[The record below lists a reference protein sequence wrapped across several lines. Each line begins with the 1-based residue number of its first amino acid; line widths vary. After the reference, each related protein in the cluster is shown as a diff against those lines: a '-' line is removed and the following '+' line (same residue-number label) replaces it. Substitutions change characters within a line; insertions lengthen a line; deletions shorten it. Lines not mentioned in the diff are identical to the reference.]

1 MGGKARFS
9 RFRKIPP
16 PKQPKPLLMNDIV
29 YLTKRFETISIK
41 TKHYPG
47 RGSIEEIATL
57 IDWRDGNEVR
67 VASALVYATKSLRPS
82 KSKS

>member
-1 MGGKARFS
+1 MKFEMYIVCFSLLRRIWAEKRVFS

-57 IDWRDGNEVR
+57 SDWKDGKQ
-67 VASALVYATKSLRPS
+67 LVIV
-82 KSKS
+82 

>member
-1 MGGKARFS
+1 MRFP

-16 PKQPKPLLMNDIV
+16 PKQPKPLLMNGIV

-47 RGSIEEIATL
+47 RCSIEEIATL
-57 IDWRDGNEVR
+57 IDWRDGNAV
-67 VASALVYATKSLRPS
+67 SNCITTVYAIESLRPS